1 MNNAGRPVHQV
12 REEVLA
18 KGITINALPIIDDST
33 PQDLDRYFQ
42 ACVIGGPAA
51 FVLPAKGFTDFARAM
66 RRKLVLE
73 ISGLTPEESTDPLL
87 VKVAAAVPSRPVPR
101 ANTPSY
107 PGGCD
112 VPMF

>member
-1 MNNAGRPVHQV
+1 MLHV

-73 ISGLTPEESTDPLL
+73 ISGLMPEESADRLL
-87 VKVAAAVPSRPVPR
+87 VKVAAKALKRVNQEKAQMILSLK
-101 ANTPSY
+101 Y
-107 PGGCD
+107 PEKNS
-112 VPMF
+112 